1 MWRDVGIKTTAQ
13 AAYVCQGG
21 DAVTTASAAA
31 ADAVVVVVIVAAVV
45 VYMMVGGLRGSEELV
60 GGRSRRADS

>member
-31 ADAVVVVVIVAAVV
+31 ADVVVVVIVAAVV